1 VLPCVDIVY
10 AGQQSRW
17 ITTTDWPGTAPD
29 HTDPAAIYHAILDH
43 RLPVHQVAAELGVSI
58 EQVRTVLHR
67 HPLPRSGNPL
77 PTQLRT
83 VLPPG
88 PDTTSSKPIKAFR
101 VDPVW
106 LREEYLIW
114 RRSPPDIADE
124 ISCGLSTLR
133 AFAHSHDIHIRHG
146 NDTHDFIDR
155 HATHHSSRNHCATRS
170 AD

>member
-114 RRSPPDIADE
+114 RRSPPDI
-124 ISCGLSTLR
+124 
-133 AFAHSHDIHIRHG
+133 HIRHG